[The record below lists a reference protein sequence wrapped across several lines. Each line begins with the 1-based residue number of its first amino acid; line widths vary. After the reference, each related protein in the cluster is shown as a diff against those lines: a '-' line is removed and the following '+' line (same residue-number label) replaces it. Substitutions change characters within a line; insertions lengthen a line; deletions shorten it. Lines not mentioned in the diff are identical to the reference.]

1 MEFHGVAKIERLR
14 TSQDMNSILEALRFA
29 GDRQEIIRYVAL
41 IEKTVGALDIPP
53 EFLKSIEIGRAIKK
67 NFAQRLSTALAQK
80 IADAY
85 RLKLKSILPDADGR
99 RHESRTMGAGG
110 LKKLDVNYST
120 PEIGLGLGLSVK
132 TINFRDAKTKRFT
145 KNVKRVDG
153 ELRAEAEDVH
163 KRQPFSVVAALV
175 FIPREATID
184 GVGGRSSVWHLWD
197 VLHRRC
203 GRVDTKNDHSKLE
216 LGFIGVY
223 DCSGPNAGA
232 VSFLDSSTAPPVKG
246 WPETETLLFRDVL
259 DSVERTFLQ
268 RNKVR

>member
-1 MEFHGVAKIERLR
+1 MAKTERPH
-14 TSQDMNSILEALRFA
+14 TSSDLNSISEELRFA
-29 GDRQEIIRYVAL
+29 GDRGEIIRTVAL
-41 IEKTVGALDIPP
+41 LEQTIRALDIPT
-53 EFLKSIEIGRAIKK
+53 EYLKSIEIGRAIKK

-85 RLKLKSILPDADGR
+85 RPRLKSILPDAEGR
-99 RHESRTMGAGG
+99 RHESKTMGAGG

-163 KRQPFSVVAALV
+163 RRQPFSVVAALV
-175 FIPREATID
+175 FIPREATVD
-184 GVGGRSSVWHLWD
+184 GAGGKSSVWHLWD

-203 GRVDTKNDHSKLE
+203 GRTDTKNDHSRLE
-216 LGFIGVY
+216 LGFVGVY
-223 DCSGPNAGA
+223 DCSGADAGA
-232 VSFLDSSTAPPVKG
+232 VSFLDSSVAPPAKG
-246 WPETETLLFRDVL
+246 WPDSDTLSFTEVL
-259 DSVERTFLQ
+259 RAVERAFFE